1 MGERAFLLAKQ
12 RQRKCIAL
20 SLLRRTL
27 GDAGLG
33 SNVKAEAAFTNS
45 NTSLEHVLL
54 YHRDLAR
61 RRHLPQAYLAFV
73 ISGQQM
79 ESFTKH
85 NAHNTQRGGIQGSA
99 SSSESRTTYTVQRTL
114 YNVQRTPLVAHRHRH
129 RHTRNVQHTIST
141 CTNHSTNS
149 TSPTPRQPLSS
160 HLSST
165 IGRM

>member
-1 MGERAFLLAKQ
+1 MGERALLLAKQ
-12 RQRKCIAL
+12 TQRKCNAL

-33 SNVKAEAAFTNS
+33 SNIKAEAAFTNS

-99 SSSESRTTYTVQRTL
+99 SSSESRTTY
-114 YNVQRTPLVAHRHRH
+114 NVQRSPHVAHRHI
-129 RHTRNVQHTIST
+129 HTRNVQHTIST

-160 HLSST
+160 HLSLT